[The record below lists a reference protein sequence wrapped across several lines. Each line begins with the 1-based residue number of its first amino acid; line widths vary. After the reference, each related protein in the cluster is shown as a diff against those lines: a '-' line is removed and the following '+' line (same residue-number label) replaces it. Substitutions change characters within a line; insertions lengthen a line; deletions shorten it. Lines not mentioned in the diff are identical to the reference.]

1 MDSGLLADLVE
12 AVVATGGIDGVVVVR
27 NGYMVVDSVVYP
39 FPEDALHDVRSVTK
53 SVVGTLIGIAVD
65 RELLA
70 GVEMPVVEILAD
82 HVPATVDE
90 RKAAMTVEDLLTMS
104 AGLECRDSY
113 LYDWEGMATMMESS
127 DWVSHVLALPM
138 AGEPGEE
145 FEYCNGSSLLLSAIL
160 SEVTGRP
167 ASEFAR
173 EVLFEPLGI
182 SAFSWMESPGG
193 VSVGFLGLWLS
204 PADLAKVGLLYLRDG
219 EWGGEQLVSSEWIE
233 SATTAQIDAGTASE
247 RYGYQW
253 WVDDAGY
260 SMALGY
266 GGQYIFVAPD
276 HNLVVAFVSSL
287 QGDRTDEPEKLFN
300 DYVLPAVTTDDP
312 LPPNQREFERL
323 SGVIAA
329 ARSGPEPV
337 KPQVPATAQIV
348 DGARY
353 EIQPNDLDLDALEVR
368 FTNHSAVIE
377 LETADQ
383 TMPFEIGTNGR
394 FVYNEMAG
402 GPPMALRGAW
412 ERDDSFVVEYY
423 LVGELE
429 RGRWT
434 LSFDDTGLDAELTYP
449 NETIEEFSGTRTN

>member
-1 MDSGLLADLVE
+1 MESGLLADLVD

-39 FPEDALHDVRSVTK
+39 FPDDALHDVRSVTK

-65 RELLA
+65 RGLLA
-70 GVEMPVVEILAD
+70 GVELRVVEILSD
-82 HVPATVDE
+82 HVPASVDE
-90 RKAAMTVEDLLTMS
+90 RKARMTVEDLLTMS

-138 AGEPGEE
+138 AAEPGTE

-167 ASEFAR
+167 ASAFAR

-182 SAFSWMESPGG
+182 SDFTWMESPGG

-204 PADLAKVGLLYLRDG
+204 PADLAKVGLLYVRNG
-219 EWGGEQLVSSEWIE
+219 EWGGEQLVSKEWIE
-233 SATTAQIDAGTASE
+233 TATTAQIDAGTASE

-253 WVDDAGY
+253 WVDEAGY

-266 GGQYIFVAPD
+266 GGQYIFVVPD
-276 HNLVVAFVSSL
+276 HNLVVTFVSSL
-287 QGDRTDEPEKLFN
+287 PGERTDEPEKLLN

-312 LPPNQREFERL
+312 LPPNQSEYERL

-337 KPQVPATAQIV
+337 TPKVPATTQIV

-353 EIQPNDLDLDALEVR
+353 KIQPNDMDLDSLEIR
-368 FTNHSAVIE
+368 FTGHSVIIE
-377 LETADQ
+377 LETTGQ

-394 FVYNEMAG
+394 FVFNEMPG

-412 ERDDSFVVEYY
+412 EHDDSFVVEYY
-423 LVGELE
+423 LVGEL
-429 RGRWT
+429 GRDTWT
-434 LSFDDTGLDAELTYP
+434 LSFDDTGLDAELNYP
-449 NETIEEFSGTRTN
+449 NETVAEFSGTRIN